1 MTVSNIALKSASMRC
16 YDLHI
21 ARPKTMSTNWGSK
34 ISSSI
39 RLELKSPK
47 ALIPIVCYV
56 CKAKRGTVYAT
67 CENQECAQ
75 SKIRNVQGAEK
86 EVAGAKQGAAVEVSE
101 APNRIGGWQEQSTP

>member
-21 ARPKTMSTNWGSK
+21 ARPKTMSTNWGSE
-34 ISSSI
+34 ISSSMG
-39 RLELKSPK
+39 LDLKSLK

-56 CKAKRGTVYAT
+56 CKAKRGTVSAT

-75 SKIRNVQGAEK
+75 SKIRNAHYSSKPFSASLQPKAALGRVH
-86 EVAGAKQGAAVEVSE
+86 AKGRTA
-101 APNRIGGWQEQSTP
+101 

>member
-34 ISSSI
+34 IS
-39 RLELKSPK
+39 RAMGLELKSPK

-75 SKIRNVQGAEK
+75 SKIRNAHYSSNPFSEKRGVFFVMKRMPGGRGKKVQK
-86 EVAGAKQGAAVEVSE
+86 L
-101 APNRIGGWQEQSTP
+101 